1 MFTKI
6 HHVAIIGSDYERSRH
21 FYVDV
26 LGFPVIREHYRE
38 ERGDYKIDLAC
49 GDVELELFI
58 MPQSPKRVNYPE
70 AQGLRHLAFRVE
82 SVDETVRMLNEK
94 GIETEPV
101 RLDTYTGKKMTFFHD
116 PDGLPLEIHE

>member
-82 SVDETVRMLNEK
+82 SVDETVRILNEK
-94 GIETEPV
+94 GIETEPG
-101 RLDTYTGKKMTFFHD
+101 RLDTYTGKKMTFFHV